1 MGTDELA
8 FQEPDTDL
16 LLDNSGSA
24 ATSNAVEISAI
35 DALHAALHTTCTL
48 TDRSMERDELWIA
61 LWKGITTRGE
71 VWITPIGSSARVR
84 VTSDDADAE
93 VIAAWDWLEA
103 NEARARR
110 MGPVELYRKLR
121 GVATKSYRGS
131 ARSANADSMCGITG
145 VPGGTWIA
153 IGRGPE
159 IERCAS

>member
-1 MGTDELA
+1 MGNELA
-8 FQEPDTDL
+8 FQEPDTRL
-16 LLDNSGSA
+16 LLGNSSTGS
-24 ATSNAVEISAI
+24 SEAVEVSGLET
-35 DALHAALHTTCTL
+35 LHAALHATCSL
-48 TDRSMERDELWIA
+48 AYRSRERDELWIA
-61 LWKGITTRGE
+61 LWESVTTRGE
-71 VWITPIGSSARVR
+71 VWITPIGSGARVR

-93 VIAAWDWLEA
+93 LIAAWDWLEA

-110 MGPVELYRKLR
+110 MGPVELYRTLR